1 MKLSHERF
9 DNPIDPKEHSS
20 LRGSF
25 AKVVKR
31 KFDTQVCMYVCV
43 STYICTCMCV
53 DYMYHIY

>member
-9 DNPIDPKEHSS
+9 DNPIDPKEHST

-31 KFDTQVCMYVCV
+31 NFDTQVW
-43 STYICTCMCV
+43 
-53 DYMYHIY
+53 IYRYL